1 MTGKNN
7 RGTLPNNGIQQT
19 GGDRESCG
27 SETPGLP
34 AADARRCSAGEQCQ
48 NDVQSVIDFSIG
60 SQTSMRGQ
68 RLKAEVMEQSI
79 TLLQR
84 DCWAAQRTA
93 AGRGRRGCLHPVRGV
108 RKESQLSSA
117 INVTRNC
124 CTILSS
130 CHRIWL
136 LSLHWSEAVDSM
148 KSISQRIA
156 RNLARVSCFS
166 MKS

>member
-1 MTGKNN
+1 MTP
-7 RGTLPNNGIQQT
+7 T
-19 GGDRESCG
+19 CG
-27 SETPGLP
+27 STGPRNLRGYHGKSLKTIVRGFS
-34 AADARRCSAGEQCQ
+34 ARPVSSALARGQCQ

-84 DCWAAQRTA
+84 DCLAAQRTA
-93 AGRGRRGCLHPVRGV
+93 AGRRRRGCLHPVRGV

-117 INVTRNC
+117 MNVTRNC

-130 CHRIWL
+130 CRRIWQ

-148 KSISQRIA
+148 KSISQGIA